1 MREGCQVDGD
11 AELLSSNHALSLL
24 VPEALCEPLFAASW
38 NNVNDPGFRPYAAAV
53 LLIAFSRE
61 MDLSERPKL
70 ISKTATAK
78 RTLLLSQVSRRRVS
92 QATLNIITKTDWLNF
107 YQLDWQLLLECCE
120 QQAVVKALSHVESI
134 SSCLVRQLP
143 LVPAFLV
150 LPRVLNV
157 LCNLDVSEERWNLL
171 ASIYNKA
178 AKEEQI
184 DMLAAA
190 GRTDG
195 VGSFW
200 DFYFDCSQPHWKPF
214 VRQPSLPQSEL
225 LMPLTTP
232 EALIAEGLRMQNCLP
247 RLVRR
252 AGTGHVVYFSATQET
267 PATAEIVLGRTGWQP
282 GKILGANN
290 QDIAQEQR
298 EAIFLELTR
307 LSDRANQQCEDFD
320 GDVSYRVIE
329 SLCEWA
335 RDNFSQSQI
344 ENVEAALLE
353 IKGKSKSWTDGA
365 YTIFDTPEDVF
376 VQLMSSVDGNE
387 YLIEIAS
394 HQYVPEV
401 EPYLTDDVVS
411 LIEGAGFVWP
421 SEKDNFLRYLICSSQ
436 SDCKMFAELTLGL
449 LGQIFGFTNDKYL
462 KIMTSIPGQRYAPE
476 IRKPYESFRYR
487 LALAKDIAKRSVHK
501 SGRRFRAFK

>member
-11 AELLSSNHALSLL
+11 AELLSSNHVLSLL
-24 VPEALCEPLFAASW
+24 VPEALCEPLFAEGW
-38 NNVNDPGFRPYAAAV
+38 NKVNDPGFRPYAAAV
-53 LLIAFSRE
+53 LLIAFSGE

-143 LVPAFLV
+143 LVPDFLV

-157 LCNLDVSEERWNLL
+157 LCKLDVSEERWNLL
-171 ASIYNKA
+171 AAIFNKA

-190 GRTDG
+190 GRIDG

-200 DFYFDCSQPHWKPF
+200 DCYFDCTQPQWKPF

-225 LMPLTTP
+225 LTPLTTP

-252 AGTGHVVYFSATQET
+252 AGTGHVVYLA
-267 PATAEIVLGRTGWQP
+267 RT
-282 GKILGANN
+282 
-290 QDIAQEQR
+290 
-298 EAIFLELTR
+298 
-307 LSDRANQQCEDFD
+307 
-320 GDVSYRVIE
+320 
-329 SLCEWA
+329 
-335 RDNFSQSQI
+335 
-344 ENVEAALLE
+344 
-353 IKGKSKSWTDGA
+353 
-365 YTIFDTPEDVF
+365 
-376 VQLMSSVDGNE
+376 NE
-387 YLIEIAS
+387 
-394 HQYVPEV
+394 
-401 EPYLTDDVVS
+401 
-411 LIEGAGFVWP
+411 
-421 SEKDNFLRYLICSSQ
+421 
-436 SDCKMFAELTLGL
+436 
-449 LGQIFGFTNDKYL
+449 
-462 KIMTSIPGQRYAPE
+462 
-476 IRKPYESFRYR
+476 
-487 LALAKDIAKRSVHK
+487 
-501 SGRRFRAFK
+501 RFRFMP